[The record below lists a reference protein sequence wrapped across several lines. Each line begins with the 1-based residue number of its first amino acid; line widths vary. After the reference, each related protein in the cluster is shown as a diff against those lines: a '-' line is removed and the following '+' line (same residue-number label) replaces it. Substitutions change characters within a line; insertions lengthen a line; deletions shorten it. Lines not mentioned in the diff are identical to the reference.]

1 MAYTGGSALM
11 PWVGERLELQ
21 VATSTFPSAEVKVR
35 WDLHRWPVINS
46 CAFDGLLWKEA
57 TYSHSSLGSFGWANP
72 SVGHVQGSNW
82 FRRAAATG
90 GWLQTRAVVEP
101 GTETKKHQ
109 KSSSPKHPVAQDT
122 QSSLSSP
129 GANTG
134 SSQRHSTNININSS
148 IYAFSRSQILRQK
161 TLTKINELIF
171 QSSSFFFLKI
181 QIMWFFN

>member
-1 MAYTGGSALM
+1 MQTAVSHPASASVLLWKGAWCGEKPVWAPWLLQLPERAAGMAYTGGSALM

-82 FRRAAATG
+82 FMESGCHRWVVTNQGCG
-90 GWLQTRAVVEP
+90 GTRHWNKKTSEILITKASCCP
-101 GTETKKHQ
+101 GHTIFTVQ
-109 KSSSPKHPVAQDT
+109 P
-122 QSSLSSP
+122 
-129 GANTG
+129 
-134 SSQRHSTNININSS
+134 
-148 IYAFSRSQILRQK
+148 RSQH
-161 TLTKINELIF
+161 
-171 QSSSFFFLKI
+171 
-181 QIMWFFN
+181 WF